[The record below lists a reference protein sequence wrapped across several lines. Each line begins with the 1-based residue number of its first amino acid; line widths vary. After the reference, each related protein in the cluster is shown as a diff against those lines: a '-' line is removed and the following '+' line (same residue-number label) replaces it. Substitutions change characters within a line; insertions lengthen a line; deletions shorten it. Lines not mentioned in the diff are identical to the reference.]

1 MKQLSMAR
9 SGWFGISMSM
19 GVAILMFCGENMMV
33 RGQVGC
39 RGDMQG
45 LIKQCAVYVQ
55 KGTPMGDPSEA
66 CCTIVRGVDIPCVCQ
81 RLSKEIEPM
90 VDMDKVFHVVNFCGR
105 PLAHGTTCGIK
116 YYYLHH

>member
-1 MKQLSMAR
+1 
-9 SGWFGISMSM
+9 MSM

-105 PLAHGTTCGIK
+105 PLAHGTAFYSPMKLKDENERSMHTKQAHICV
-116 YYYLHH
+116 